1 MNTKS
6 RTDLKEHFKTGA
18 EINQQ
23 KFNDLIDSSLNLNDD
38 QLNIDAGR
46 VGIGT
51 TSPAHKLQVNGPSMM
66 IGGSDHKSAQLKIS
80 AQNTGGFGSWTSS
93 ILMEGYATRA
103 QGIYFTDTGIPGKK
117 WFAGINYFTGFDTY
131 SIGYDA
137 DGGDL
142 VQHKEKSLLTVKGS
156 TGNVGIGTTSPSVKL
171 EVNGNIK
178 CTSLDQSSDQ
188 NLKENIQ
195 PLEQGLQA
203 LMNYKPVSY
212 DWKKED
218 ANKKRNYGFLA
229 QDLQALHADT
239 SIVSGSEQD
248 HGLTISY
255 TQLIPVLT
263 KSIQELNEKLETLSH
278 KVAGTA

>member
-1 MNTKS
+1 
-6 RTDLKEHFKTGA
+6 
-18 EINQQ
+18 
-23 KFNDLIDSSLNLNDD
+23 LNLNDD
-38 QLNIDAGR
+38 QLHSDAGR
-46 VGIGT
+46 IGIGT
-51 TSPAHKLQVNGPSMM
+51 TSPSAKLVINAGAETPLKIKGNGGNYAVGITQNQV
-66 IGGSDHKSAQLKIS
+66 GGSATMEFTTADSSGAQ
-80 AQNTGGFGSWTSS
+80 
-93 ILMEGYATRA
+93 ATRLLFR
-103 QGIYFTDTGIPGKK
+103 GNSDD
-117 WFAGINYFTGFDTY
+117 INIEFCRGARESEQVSMIIEGTN
-131 SIGYDA
+131 
-137 DGGDL
+137 
-142 VQHKEKSLLTVKGS
+142 
-156 TGNVGIGTTSPSVKL
+156 GNVGIGTTSPSEKL
-171 EVNGNIK
+171 EVNGTIK
-178 CTSLDQSSDQ
+178 CTSIQEKSDQ

-229 QDLQALHADT
+229 QDMQALHADT